1 MEDLRILR
9 IFAAENQLVM
19 FKRAQVNE
27 LKQRIL
33 ETRNKIQVISGPR
46 QVGKSTM
53 VKQALQDIAIP
64 YMLVSAD
71 NIDHTNTTW
80 IGEIWATARARMKAA
95 KDEEY
100 LLVIDEVHKLDNWS
114 EAVKKEWD
122 DDTFNDLNMKVVILG
137 SSRLLLKDGL
147 TESLAG
153 RYELIRMP
161 HWSYSEIHEAFGLD
175 IDQYIYFGGYPGGAV
190 YINDERRW
198 RRYVKD
204 SIVAPAI
211 ERDVLQTKTVYK
223 PALMKQLFELGC
235 AYSSEELSLNKMI
248 GQLQDA
254 GNVTTLAGYLTTLDE
269 SRLLCG
275 LMKYASDNARKYN
288 SVPKLMVYN
297 TALFSVQSGV
307 NFKKA
312 FTTPKLWG
320 RWVESAVGAYLLN
333 QADEYDYKLYYW
345 REREDEVD
353 FIIDYNRQCIA
364 IEVKSGRRTSNEGL
378 GVFRAKFHPV
388 QSFVVGSGG
397 VPLEEFLTWNIGDM
411 LE

>member
-1 MEDLRILR
+1 
-9 IFAAENQLVM
+9 M
-19 FKRAQVNE
+19 FKRAQFKE
-27 LKQRIL
+27 LESRL
-33 ETRNKIQVISGPR
+33 SEPRNKIQVISGPR

-53 VKQALQDIAIP
+53 VKQVLQETDIP
-64 YMLVSAD
+64 YMFVSAD
-71 NIDHTNTTW
+71 NIDHVHTAW
-80 IGEIWATARARMKAA
+80 IGETWATARARMKVTQA
-95 KDEEY
+95 EEY
-100 LLVIDEVHKLDNWS
+100 LLVIDEVHKIDNWS

-122 DDTFNDLNMKVVILG
+122 EDSFNNLNMKVVILG
-137 SSRLLLKDGL
+137 SSRLLIKDGL

-161 HWSYSEIHEAFGLD
+161 HWCFAEMHEAFNLD
-175 IDQYIYFGGYPGGAV
+175 VDQYIYYGGYPGGAM
-190 YINDERRW
+190 YIKDERRW
-198 RRYVKD
+198 RKYIKD

-211 ERDVLQTKTVYK
+211 EKDVLRTKVIYK

-235 AYSSEELSLNKMI
+235 AYSSEELSLNKML

-275 LMKYASDNARKYN
+275 LNKYASDNARKYN

-297 TALFSVQSGV
+297 TALFSVQSGMTF
-307 NFKKA
+307 NKA
-312 FTTPKLWG
+312 YTTPKLWG

-353 FIIDYNRQCIA
+353 FIIEYNKRCIA
-364 IEVKSGRRTSNEGL
+364 IEVKSGRRNSNEGL
-378 GVFRAKFHPV
+378 SVFRDKFHPI

-397 VPLEEFLTWNIGDM
+397 IPLDEFLSWNIGRLLDNQ
-411 LE
+411 

>member
-1 MEDLRILR
+1 
-9 IFAAENQLVM
+9 M
-19 FKRAQVNE
+19 FKRSQTQGLLIRVSE
-27 LKQRIL
+27 PRD
-33 ETRNKIQVISGPR
+33 KIQVISGPR

-53 VKQALQDIAIP
+53 VKQVLQEISVP
-64 YMLVSAD
+64 HMLVSAD
-71 NIDHTNTTW
+71 NVEKTNTAW
-80 IGEIWATARARMKAA
+80 IGEMWATARARMKASRA
-95 KDEEY
+95 SEY
-100 LLVIDEVHKLDNWS
+100 LLVIDEVHKINNWS

-122 DDTFNDLNMKVVILG
+122 EDTFNDVNIKVIILG

-161 HWSYSEIHEAFGLD
+161 HWSYTEMHEAFG
-175 IDQYIYFGGYPGGAV
+175 IDLNHYIYFGGYPGGAK

-198 RRYVKD
+198 RRYIKD

-211 ERDVLQTKTVYK
+211 ERDVLQTKIIYK

-235 AYSSEELSLNKMI
+235 AYSSEELSLNKML

-254 GNVTTLAGYLTTLDE
+254 GNITTLAGYLTTLDE

-275 LMKYASDNARKYN
+275 LHKYAADEARKYN

-297 TALFSVQSGV
+297 TALFSVQSGTT
-307 NFKKA
+307 FSKA

-320 RWVESAVGAYLLN
+320 RWVESIIGSYLLN
-333 QADEYDYKLYYW
+333 QADEYDYKLMYW
-345 REREDEVD
+345 RERNDEVD
-353 FIIDYNRQCIA
+353 FIVEYNRQCIA
-364 IEVKSGRRTSNEGL
+364 IEVKSGKRTTNNGL
-378 GVFRAKFHPV
+378 AVFRERFHPV

-397 VPLEEFLTWNIGDM
+397 IPVEEFLTWDMGDL
-411 LE
+411 LEL

>member
-1 MEDLRILR
+1 
-9 IFAAENQLVM
+9 M
-19 FKRAQVNE
+19 FKRAQFQE
-27 LKQRIL
+27 LNKRLL
-33 ETRNKIQVISGPR
+33 EARGKIQVISGPR

-53 VKQALQDIAIP
+53 VKQVLQEIDIP

-71 NIDHTNTTW
+71 NIDHTNTAW
-80 IGEIWATARARMKAA
+80 IGEMWATARARMKVTQAN
-95 KDEEY
+95 EY
-100 LLVIDEVHKLDNWS
+100 LLVINEVHKIDNWS

-122 DDTFNDLNMKVVILG
+122 DDTFKDINMKVVILG

-161 HWSYSEIHEAFGLD
+161 HWGYSEMHEAFGLD
-175 IDQYIYFGGYPGGAV
+175 IDQYIYYGGYPGGAM
-190 YINDERRW
+190 YIKDERRW
-198 RRYVKD
+198 RRYIKD
-204 SIVAPAI
+204 SIVAPAM
-211 ERDVLQTKTVYK
+211 EKDVLRTKVIYK

-235 AYSSEELSLNKMI
+235 AYSGEELSLNKMV

-254 GNVTTLAGYLTTLDE
+254 GNVTTLASYLTTLDE

-275 LMKYASDNARKYN
+275 LNKYASDNARKYN

-297 TALFSVQSGV
+297 TALFSVQSGTSF
-307 NFKKA
+307 NKA
-312 FTTPKLWG
+312 YTTPKLWG
-320 RWVESAVGAYLLN
+320 RWVESAVGAHLLN

-353 FIIDYNRQCIA
+353 FIIEFDKQSIA
-364 IEVKSGRRTSNEGL
+364 IEVKGGRRTTNSGL
-378 GVFRAKFHPV
+378 SVFSEQFHPIH
-388 QSFVVGSGG
+388 SFVIGSGG
-397 VPLEEFLTWNIGDM
+397 IPIDEFLTWNIGNL